1 MRYTS
6 GPRPPLHVVRLAA
19 SGLGLLLACLA
30 GTSRLA
36 AAASLELTIPSD
48 TVSLAATL
56 YVPEENSRRLGVV
69 ILHGSGD
76 WDRHAPIP
84 RRMIDCLLEA
94 GLVVLDFDKRG
105 IGGST
110 GTYSDNI
117 NLEERAVDAAAAIRM
132 LRARPEVD
140 RVGLWGV
147 SQGGWVGTM
156 IAARDPDLAF
166 AILVSSPGVSPV
178 EQMLYQRMERL
189 RDEGWTDAEV
199 EEAWPL
205 RRLLWDYY
213 RTGEGRDELER
224 SWSAARARPWFPKLN
239 WGEQPPTRDALN
251 SGQRSFYQVTGIY
264 DPVPD
269 LERISTPL
277 LCFFGAKDR
286 HIPVEASI
294 AALRGALGR
303 NPGAR
308 ATIELLPEAGHG
320 MQIVAGSRENL
331 KEMEAIHQTGAT
343 SHGASLPQFLLDPEY
358 CHRLRR
364 WLDRAALGSKHA
376 GE

>member
-1 MRYTS
+1 MHIAHGR
-6 GPRPPLHVVRLAA
+6 RPPLRMFRQIVAGLGMLLASLAA
-19 SGLGLLLACLA
+19 LTPSA
-30 GTSRLA
+30 T
-36 AAASLELTIPSD
+36 AASLELTIPSD

-56 YVPEENSRRLGVV
+56 YVPEENHRRLGVV

-117 NLEERAVDAAAAIRM
+117 DLEERAVDAAAAIRT

-156 IAARDPDLAF
+156 IAARDPELAF
-166 AILVSSPGVSPV
+166 AVLVSSPGVSPID
-178 EQMLYQRMERL
+178 QMLYQRMERL

-213 RTGEGRDELER
+213 RTGNGREELEHA
-224 SWSAARARPWFPKLN
+224 WSAARSRPWFPRLN

-251 SGQRSFYQVTGIY
+251 PGQRSFYQVTGVY

-294 AALRGALGR
+294 DAMRGAFAR
-303 NPGAR
+303 NPRAR

-320 MQIVAGSRENL
+320 LQLVAGPRENL
-331 KEMEAIHQTGAT
+331 KEMEAIHQTGNP
-343 SHGASLPQFLLDPEY
+343 HASVPPSFELDPVY
-358 CHRLRR
+358 CRTLLA
-364 WLDRAALGSKHA
+364 WLARADVSGVDA
-376 GE
+376 ER